1 MSNVTTGDLS
11 GALRDDDAKKGGLLG
26 RFSAKLQDAVQ
37 QGRAEDAVRRPSESL
52 AREAALPADDVAI
65 RQGQSIVLQRMIV
78 PEGVVIEGAMSS
90 NSDTQI
96 AGRIDGDVRVDSRL
110 ALEPTGVVKGK
121 IHATACSVRGKV
133 HGDIESLQD
142 LTIGETGVVHAD
154 AIAGKDMIIAGEI
167 NGNVKCGGRLRLSST
182 ARLNGNIRARTLVV
196 EDGALFNG
204 SCCMTK
210 PAPAQGDSKKG
221 QSAP

>member
-1 MSNVTTGDLS
+1 MSNATTGDLS

-37 QGRAEDAVRRPSESL
+37 QGRAEDAVRRPADNL

-96 AGRIDGDVRVDSRL
+96 AGRIDGDVRVEARL
-110 ALEPTGVVKGK
+110 ALEPTAVVKGK
-121 IHATACSVRGKV
+121 IQAAACSIRGKV
-133 HGDIESLQD
+133 HGDVESMQD
-142 LTIGETGVVHAD
+142 LTIGETGLVQAD
-154 AIAGKDMIIAGEI
+154 AIAGKDMMIAGEM
-167 NGNVKCGGRLRLSST
+167 NGNVKCGGRLRLTST
-182 ARLNGNIRARTLVV
+182 ARLTGNIRARTLVV
-196 EDGALFNG
+196 DDGAVFNG
-204 SCCMTK
+204 SCNMTK
-210 PAPAQGDSKKG
+210 PAPHKGDSK
-221 QSAP
+221 